1 MECRVLHVI
10 NSLALGGAERLLSD
24 LLPLLQRRGIQN
36 TVLALTQGADAFSAS
51 LRASG
56 VEVLFADEGLQ
67 REPKIF
73 SPLRIAD
80 VARAVKGLRPDIVH
94 AHLAPSFHW
103 CAAASFL
110 CRAPV
115 YITTEHASENHRM
128 SKPLLRGI
136 EKISYSRY
144 RTIICVSDAVVR
156 AMRNWLDLPL
166 EKLPVIPNGI
176 HLETFADRGEP
187 ARDVVGVLDGRIGIA
202 MTARFVPAKDHATA
216 LRALSKLPERYA
228 LVLIGDGPERGAM
241 EGLARELGIESRC
254 LFLGSRT
261 DVPNVLAAS
270 SIYLQTSTK
279 EGFGIA
285 ALEAM
290 ASGLPVVAT
299 DVPGLSELVGGAG
312 SLVPPGDAG
321 AAARAILALE
331 AEAAAPRAAAP
342 ASDTLRRYS
351 IDRGADAY
359 AALYTSLC
367 GSVEATRAR

>member
-1 MECRVLHVI
+1 MLHVI
-10 NSLALGGAERLLSD
+10 NSLALGGAERLISD

-36 TVLALTQGADAFSAS
+36 TVLALTQGADAFSAK

-80 VARAVKGLRPDIVH
+80 VVHAIKGHKPDIVH

-110 CRAPV
+110 CPKPI

-128 SKPLLRGI
+128 SKPLLRSI

-144 RTIICVSDAVVR
+144 RTIVCVSDSVVR
-156 AMRNWLDLPL
+156 AMRNWLDLPI

-176 HLETFADRGEP
+176 HLETFADRREP
-187 ARDVVGVLDGRIGIA
+187 ARDVVEALSGRVGIA

-216 LRALSKLPERYA
+216 LRALSRLPERYA
-228 LVLIGDGPERGAM
+228 LVLIGDGPERKAM
-241 EGLARELGIESRC
+241 EQLARELGIASRC

-261 DVPNVLAAS
+261 DVLEVLAGCA
-270 SIYLQTSTK
+270 IYLQTSIK

-299 DVPGLSELVGGAG
+299 DVPGLSELVGGVG
-312 SLVPPGDAG
+312 SLVPPGDAH
-321 AAARAILALE
+321 AVARAILALE
-331 AEAAAPRAAAP
+331 VEAAAPRAAAL
-342 ASDTLRRYS
+342 ASDTLQRYS
-351 IDRGADAY
+351 IDRSADAY
-359 AALYTSLC
+359 AALYSSLC
-367 GSVEATRAR
+367 GSANIGRIQ